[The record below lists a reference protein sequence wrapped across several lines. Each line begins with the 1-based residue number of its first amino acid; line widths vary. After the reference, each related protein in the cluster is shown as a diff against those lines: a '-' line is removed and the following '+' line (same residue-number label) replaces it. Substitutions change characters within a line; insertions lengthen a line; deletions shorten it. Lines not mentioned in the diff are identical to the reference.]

1 MIHFSFS
8 RNIPIGTFANGMARN
23 GGLAQADSVLA
34 FLEQDGRIPP
44 DEYSAT
50 PGQMGSSSQ
59 VSPSATTEGRAVN
72 RRS

>member
-34 FLEQDGRIPP
+34 FLEQDGRIPLTNML
-44 DEYSAT
+44 AH
-50 PGQMGSSSQ
+50 Q
-59 VSPSATTEGRAVN
+59 GRRAP
-72 RRS
+72 RAKFHPARQPRAGP